1 MENLDREKVLHV
13 ASLAKLRIEED
24 EIDKYVKELK
34 DLMDEVNRIQEVE
47 IEDDEILICP
57 TENKN
62 VYKDDTIGSMLT
74 REEILKNANKKYG
87 SYIAVTR
94 ALND

>member
-13 ASLAKLRIEED
+13 ASLAKLRIEEA
-24 EIDKYVKELK
+24 EIEKYAKELK
-34 DLMDEVNRIQEVE
+34 DLMSEVDRIQEAQ
-47 IEDDEILICP
+47 IDDEEILISP
-57 TENKN
+57 SENRN
-62 VYKDDTIGSMLT
+62 VYSEDTVGSMLT

>member
-1 MENLDREKVLHV
+1 MEKLDRETVLHV
-13 ASLAKLRIEED
+13 ANLAKLHLTEEEIEKYSYQLKDIMDEMDKILNFNVDDEEILISPCTNEDTYNED
-24 EIDKYVKELK
+24 EIG
-34 DLMDEVNRIQEVE
+34 N
-47 IEDDEILICP
+47 
-57 TENKN
+57 
-62 VYKDDTIGSMLT
+62 MLT

>member
-1 MENLDREKVLHV
+1 MENLDKEKVLHV
-13 ASLAKLRIEED
+13 ASLAKLRIEDD
-24 EIDKYVKELK
+24 EVEKYVKELK
-34 DLMDEVNRIQEVE
+34 DLMTEVDRIQNVK
-47 IEDDEILICP
+47 IEDEEILISP
-57 TENKN
+57 SENKN
-62 VYKDDTIGSMLT
+62 VYNEDTIGSMLT

>member
-1 MENLDREKVLHV
+1 MENLDKDKVLHV

-24 EIDKYVKELK
+24 EIPKYVKELK
-34 DLMDEVNRIQEVE
+34 DLMNEVDRIQEVK
-47 IEDDEILICP
+47 IDDEEILICP
-57 TENKN
+57 TENTN
-62 VYKDDTIGSMLT
+62 VYNEDEIGQMLT

>member
-13 ASLAKLRIEED
+13 ASLAKLRIEDD

-34 DLMDEVNRIQEVE
+34 DLMNEVNRIQEAE
-47 IEDDEILICP
+47 IEDEDILISP
-57 TENKN
+57 SENKN
-62 VYKDDTIGSMLT
+62 VYNEDTVGSMLT

-87 SYIAVTR
+87 SYIAVSR

>member
-24 EIDKYVKELK
+24 EIEKYVKELK
-34 DLMDEVNRIQEVE
+34 DLMAEVDRIQEAK
-47 IEDDEILICP
+47 IDDEEILISP
-57 TENKN
+57 SANRN
-62 VYKDDTIGSMLT
+62 VYNDDTTGTMLT

>member
-24 EIDKYVKELK
+24 EIPKYVKELK
-34 DLMDEVNRIQEVE
+34 DLMAEVDRIQDVQ

-62 VYKDDTIGSMLT
+62 VYNDDTIGSMLT

>member
-24 EIDKYVKELK
+24 EIPKYVKELK
-34 DLMDEVNRIQEVE
+34 DLMAEVDRIQEAE
-47 IEDDEILICP
+47 IDDEEILISP
-57 TENKN
+57 SANRN
-62 VYKDDTIGSMLT
+62 VYNDDTTGTMLT

>member
-1 MENLDREKVLHV
+1 MENLDKEKVLHV

-47 IEDDEILICP
+47 IDDEEILISP
-57 TENKN
+57 TTNKD
-62 VYKDDTIGSMLT
+62 VYKDDTIGTMLT

>member
-1 MENLDREKVLHV
+1 MEILDKNKVLHV
-13 ASLAKLRIEED
+13 ASLAKLKIED
-24 EIDKYVKELK
+24 EEVDKYVKELK
-34 DLMDEVNRIQEVE
+34 DLMNEIDRIQEVE
-47 IEDDEILICP
+47 IDDQEITISPSTNRNIYNEDNP
-57 TENKN
+57 GK
-62 VYKDDTIGSMLT
+62 MLT

>member
-13 ASLAKLRIEED
+13 ASLAKLRIEDD
-24 EIDKYVKELK
+24 EIEKYVKELK
-34 DLMDEVNRIQEVE
+34 DLMDEVNRIQDVQ
-47 IEDDEILICP
+47 IEDEEILISP
-57 TENKN
+57 SDNRN
-62 VYKDDTIGSMLT
+62 VYKDDTVGSMLT

-87 SYIAVTR
+87 SYIAVVR

>member
-24 EIDKYVKELK
+24 EVEKYVKELK

-47 IEDDEILICP
+47 IEDEEILISP
-57 TENKN
+57 SENRN
-62 VYKDDTIGSMLT
+62 VYKDDTVGSMLT

>member
-13 ASLAKLRIEED
+13 ASLAKLRIEDD
-24 EIDKYVKELK
+24 EIEKYVKELK
-34 DLMDEVNRIQEVE
+34 DLMDEVNRIQDVQ
-47 IEDDEILICP
+47 IEDEEILISP
-57 TENKN
+57 SDNRTD
-62 VYKDDTIGSMLT
+62 YKDDTVGSMLT

>member
-1 MENLDREKVLHV
+1 MEKLDRETVLHV
-13 ASLAKLRIEED
+13 ASLAKLHLTEEEIE
-24 EIDKYVKELK
+24 KYSYQLK
-34 DLMDEVNRIQEVE
+34 DIMDEMDKILNFNV
-47 IEDDEILICP
+47 DDEEILIAPC
-57 TENKN
+57 TNEDTYNK
-62 VYKDDTIGSMLT
+62 DEIGNMLT

>member
-24 EIDKYVKELK
+24 EIEKYVKELK
-34 DLMDEVNRIQEVE
+34 DLMDEVNRIVEVK
-47 IEDDEILICP
+47 IEDEEILISP
-57 TENKN
+57 TQNKN
-62 VYKDDTIGSMLT
+62 VYSEDTIGSMLT
-74 REEILKNANKKYG
+74 REEVLKNANKKYG
-87 SYIAVTR
+87 NYIAVAR

>member
-1 MENLDREKVLHV
+1 MENLDKEKVLHV
-13 ASLAKLRIEED
+13 ASLAKLRIEDD

-47 IEDDEILICP
+47 IDDEEILISP
-57 TENKN
+57 TKNKD
-62 VYKDDTIGSMLT
+62 VYKDDTVGSMLT

>member
-24 EIDKYVKELK
+24 EIPKYVKELK
-34 DLMDEVNRIQEVE
+34 DLMAEVDRIQDVQ
-47 IEDDEILICP
+47 IDDDEILICP
-57 TENKN
+57 TENRN
-62 VYKDDTIGSMLT
+62 VYNDDTIGSMLT

>member
-1 MENLDREKVLHV
+1 MEKLDEKTVLHV
-13 ASLAKLRIEED
+13 ASLAKLHLSDDEKELYAYQLKDIMNEMDRINNV
-24 EIDKYVKELK
+24 EID
-34 DLMDEVNRIQEVE
+34 DE
-47 IEDDEILICP
+47 EILIAPCNNIN
-57 TENKN
+57 TFNEDETKE
-62 VYKDDTIGSMLT
+62 MLT

>member
-1 MENLDREKVLHV
+1 MEKLDKEKVLHV
-13 ASLAKLRIEED
+13 ATLAKLRIED
-24 EIDKYVKELK
+24 EELEKYEKELK

-47 IEDDEILICP
+47 IEDEEILISP
-57 TENKN
+57 SDNKN
-62 VYKDDTIGSMLT
+62 VYNEDTIGEMLT

>member
-1 MENLDREKVLHV
+1 MENLDRDKVLHV

-24 EIDKYVKELK
+24 EIEKYVKELK
-34 DLMDEVNRIQEVE
+34 DLMAEVDRIQEAE
-47 IEDDEILICP
+47 IDDEEILISP
-57 TENKN
+57 STNRN
-62 VYKDDTIGSMLT
+62 VYNDDTVGSMLT

>member
-13 ASLAKLRIEED
+13 ASLAKLRIEDD
-24 EIDKYVKELK
+24 EIEKYVKELK
-34 DLMDEVNRIQEVE
+34 DLMDEVNRIQDVQ
-47 IEDDEILICP
+47 IEDEEILISP
-57 TENKN
+57 SENRN
-62 VYKDDTIGSMLT
+62 VYKDDTVGSMLT